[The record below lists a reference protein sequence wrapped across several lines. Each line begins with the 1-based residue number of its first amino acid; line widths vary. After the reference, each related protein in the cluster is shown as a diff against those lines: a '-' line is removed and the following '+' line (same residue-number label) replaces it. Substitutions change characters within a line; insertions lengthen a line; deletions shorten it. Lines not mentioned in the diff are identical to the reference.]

1 MEFSEIVQRRHSVK
15 SYDPE
20 KTISDAE
27 LRELFDEVVLSP
39 SSFNLQNWTF
49 IAVKDSAMKKKL
61 KEAAWGQSQVKD
73 CSAAIL
79 VCGKLD
85 AYQDAPKIYKDA
97 PKEVQ
102 EGLLPMI
109 NNFYEGK
116 EQLQRDEAIRSAS
129 LAAMTLMY
137 GATSRGWA
145 TGPMIGFDP
154 EAVSRLLKLTPNLI
168 PVMIVVLG
176 RQKDPPRPRSY
187 RHPVEKVVRLNTLDG
202 PGLTGM
208 PHPPNKPDPA
218 PMPAGA

>member
-61 KEAAWGQSQVKD
+61 KEAAWGQPQVED

-85 AYQDAPKIYKDA
+85 AFKDA
-97 PKEVQ
+97 PEIYKEAPEEIQKKMLQVIQ
-102 EGLLPMI
+102 
-109 NNFYEGK
+109 NFYEGK
-116 EQLQRDEAIRSAS
+116 SQAQRDEAIRSAS

>member
-61 KEAAWGQSQVKD
+61 KEAAWGQPQVED

>member
-1 MEFSEIVQRRHSVK
+1 MEFSEIVQQRRSIK
-15 SYDPE
+15 SYDPD

>member
-1 MEFSEIVQRRHSVK
+1 MEFSEIVQQRRSVK
-15 SYDPE
+15 SYDPD

>member
-1 MEFSEIVQRRHSVK
+1 MEFLDIVQQRRSVK

-27 LRELFDEVVLSP
+27 LKELFDEVVLSP
-39 SSFNLQNWTF
+39 SSFNLQHWTF
-49 IAVKDSAMKKKL
+49 IAVKDSGQKKLL
-61 KEAAWGQSQVKD
+61 KEAAWGQQQVED
-73 CSAAIL
+73 CSVAIL

-85 AYQDAPKIYKDA
+85 AYKDAPQIYKDA

-137 GATSRGWA
+137 AAKNRGWA

-154 EAVSRLLKLTPNLI
+154 VAASKLLNLTKAYI
-168 PVMIVVLG
+168 PVMLLVLG
-176 RQKDPPRPRSY
+176 YQKKAPRPRDY
-187 RHPVEKVVRLNTLDG
+187 RRPGEEIVRFNTLDG
-202 PGLTGM
+202 PGL
-208 PHPPNKPDPA
+208 N
-218 PMPAGA
+218 GA

>member
-1 MEFSEIVQRRHSVK
+1 MEFLDIVQQRRSVK

-27 LRELFDEVVLSP
+27 LKELFDEVVLSP
-39 SSFNLQNWTF
+39 SSFNLQHWTF
-49 IAVKDSAMKKKL
+49 IAVKDSGQKKLL
-61 KEAAWGQSQVKD
+61 KEAAWGQQQVED
-73 CSAAIL
+73 CSVAIL

-85 AYQDAPKIYKDA
+85 AYKDAPQIYKDA

-137 GATSRGWA
+137 AAKNRGWA

-154 EAVSRLLKLTPNLI
+154 VAASKLLNLTKAYI
-168 PVMIVVLG
+168 PVMLLVLG
-176 RQKDPPRPRSY
+176 YQKKAPRPRDY
-187 RHPVEKVVRLNTLDG
+187 RRPVEEIVRFNTLDG
-202 PGLTGM
+202 PGL
-208 PHPPNKPDPA
+208 N
-218 PMPAGA
+218 GA

>member
-1 MEFSEIVQRRHSVK
+1 MEFSEIVQQRRSVK
-15 SYDPE
+15 SYDPD

-218 PMPAGA
+218 HMPAGA